1 MDLTYEEQSQLS
13 KLIEDYK
20 NIDEY
25 VSKQHKLSYM
35 QFDYAVVNDL
45 TLFMTEPNFSFE
57 ILEQRL
63 DVILNALPAI
73 KRIFAQPFIH
83 LKERSII
90 LPVESVR
97 IVNNKTL
104 THIASHSELWT
115 DVKGDEIKPEKLLS
129 RTYEDNYG
137 IYENIVFCKVV
148 DDVLSFARSNMRF
161 LKELVYANQT
171 IEFNLL
177 ERVNHLSYFLALGK
191 LHIGYSRNFEGYY
204 AVAVRCLN
212 KLQFI
217 YNSIVPRLK
226 RPVYKKNVNKNKNV
240 KLRKTNILSMH
251 KEYHRIYKL
260 ALFFDRY
267 DIGVVKE
274 ITETDIVKLIKNYF
288 FFCQALCIFAVG
300 HFNFTCNITKAF
312 DLTKLSLAF
321 SFKKWNLKLEKR
333 TAGDWQVLE
342 LTVKKNKTY
351 KVVLIPSLLNNNQT
365 LLQSV
370 KDEIPADE
378 YIVCSP
384 YEDHEKGAVLVDI
397 TNIESFRRLQ
407 QIILRA
413 MIYSDAVH
421 NDCPFCV
428 HKLEVNPDKSTDG
441 HTVYECPSCRT
452 EIHSAV
458 CPATENQYYY
468 TNIAGLLYR
477 QSTGDEEWLAK
488 RKAED
493 KMYFR
498 NITEVNDDLKPACP
512 HCGETH

>member
-20 NIDEY
+20 NIDAY
-25 VSKQHKLSYM
+25 VSKHSKLSYM
-35 QFDYAVVNDL
+35 QFDYALVNDL
-45 TLFMTEPNFSFE
+45 TLFMTEPNFSFD

-63 DVILNALPAI
+63 DVILSALPAI

-83 LKERSII
+83 LKEHNII

-104 THIASHSELWT
+104 THIAAHSELWT
-115 DVKGDEIKPEKLLS
+115 DVNSDEIKPEKLLS

-137 IYENIVFCKVV
+137 IYENLVFCKAV
-148 DDVLSFARSNMRF
+148 DDVLAFTRSNMRF

-177 ERVNHLSYFLALGK
+177 ERVNHLNYFLALGK

-204 AVAVRCLN
+204 AVAVRCLD

-217 YNSIVPRLK
+217 YNSITPRLK

-251 KEYHRIYKL
+251 REYHRIYKL
-260 ALFFDRY
+260 ALFFDRH
-267 DIGVVKE
+267 DIGGVKE

-300 HFNFTCNITKAF
+300 HFNFTCDITKPF
-312 DLTKLSLAF
+312 DLTKLALSF
-321 SFKKWNLKLEKR
+321 SFKKWNLKLEKL
-333 TAGDWQVLE
+333 TVNDWQLLA
-342 LTVKKNKTY
+342 LTVKNSKTY
-351 KVVLIPSLLNNNQT
+351 KVILIPSLLNNNEK

-370 KDEIPADE
+370 KSEVCADE

-384 YEDHEKGAVLVDI
+384 YEDREKGAALIDI
-397 TNIESFRRLQ
+397 TDIESFRRLQ
-407 QIILRA
+407 QILLRA
-413 MIYSDAVH
+413 MIYSDTVH
-421 NDCPFCV
+421 SDCPFCV
-428 HKLEVNPDKSTDG
+428 NKQEVNPEKSTDD

-452 EIHSAV
+452 EIHAAV
-458 CPATENQYYY
+458 CPTTGKPYYY
-468 TNIAGLLYR
+468 TNIAGLLYQ
-477 QSTGDEEWLAK
+477 QSTVDDAWLAK
-488 RKAED
+488 RKAEG

-498 NITEVNDDLKPACP
+498 NITEIDDELKPTCP